1 MENSNNISLRN
12 RRILVVLL
20 VIFLVSIFLPFFT
33 IARDEYSLAKYTTS
47 IVSLIAFFIIAYYL
61 RLRTDAFLITTYG
74 EEELDERQYLIRL
87 KAQRDAYNYII
98 ILLLLILPTGIGL
111 LKNEYSTF
119 ISLLF
124 ALIIILRIYLPTMII
139 AWHEKEV

>member
-1 MENSNNISLRN
+1 M
-12 RRILVVLL
+12 VVLL
-20 VIFLVSIFLPFFT
+20 IITFLFIFLPFF
-33 IARDEYSLAKYTTS
+33 IIEKDENSVLKYAS
-47 IVSLIAFFIIAYYL
+47 SVASLISFLIIAYYL
-61 RLRTDAFLITTYG
+61 RLRTDAFLIATYG
-74 EEELDERQYLIRL
+74 EEELDERQNLIRL

-98 ILLLLILPTGIGL
+98 ILLLLILPTGFGL

-139 AWHEKEV
+139 AWREKEV